1 MHSGCPARSTA
12 NRTALREKLQIALFS
27 VLFAQSGLSSL
38 VYNSRPLIIP
48 KRVGRVDKDLKT
60 NYKTYIQ
67 DVKNTIYQYRKL
79 ENKLGCRGQG
89 RLTARASGAVEQDP
103 KI

>member
-1 MHSGCPARSTA
+1 MTR
-12 NRTALREKLQIALFS
+12 KI
-27 VLFAQSGLSSL
+27 
-38 VYNSRPLIIP
+38 
-48 KRVGRVDKDLKT
+48 VGRVDKDLKI